1 MLDPHIKPHLLSLKW
16 WGLLDT
22 RGGVDTFGVV
32 VAERIA
38 VGNIEVEVESKQVAC
53 CHGES

>member
-1 MLDPHIKPHLLSLKW
+1 MSDLHIEPHPPSSKW
-16 WGLLDT
+16 RGLLDT
-22 RGGVDTFGVV
+22 RGGVDAFGVV